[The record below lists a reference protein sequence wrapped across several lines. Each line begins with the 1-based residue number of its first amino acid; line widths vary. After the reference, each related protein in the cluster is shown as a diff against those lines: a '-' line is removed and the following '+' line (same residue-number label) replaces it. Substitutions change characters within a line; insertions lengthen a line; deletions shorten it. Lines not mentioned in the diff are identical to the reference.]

1 MLLSNFSVLSFEE
14 NAHRTN
20 HKLYFPLIVEI
31 KDSNVMI
38 EVKIFFDKPVKKNLK
53 ILDSIR
59 EIATDHGDDYTTGCL
74 LDYPYFKEHYEM
86 IVIDLSKQ
94 QALNADPRTIQRI
107 NFTGNLNRD
116 GYTTTFFFLEE
127 AKDTIL
133 DFSQGTVRV
142 L

>member
-1 MLLSNFSVLSFEE
+1 MPLSNFSVLSFEK
-14 NAHRTN
+14 NAHRTS
-20 HKLYFPLIVEI
+20 HKLYFPPIVEI
-31 KDSNVMI
+31 KDYNVMI

-74 LDYPYFKEHYEM
+74 LDYLYFKEHYEM